1 MPDNSK
7 YGNADNAFNSKSDST
22 AGMSSEIERQQQAA
36 AAYDDGMRRASNN
49 SAGFSRHTEAIGFG
63 YSAGA
68 NAASSVYSTASTT
81 QDSQHAALPPS
92 ALNFSTQSTQDTF
105 GTSFGVRRSEQDGFK
120 ASMNTGVDQL
130 AQSGV
135 ARSSEF
141 GADISASVQAEG
153 RDAFSGVYDASRIGF
168 DQTAGGAGQGFSQ
181 PQQAGPSVTAQP
193 IQQVPSSFSSRMEQQ
208 ASGSPFA
215 DGAARRAA
223 AQHNMMTSIDG
234 VDAAGIAGSRDF
246 IEGAAVSVQADSRN
260 AFSSAY
266 DASRTGFSQPA
277 SGTGQSSASMQ
288 GGQQPFGGG
297 SPMAAD
303 TVSAEEKTEAI
314 SEAIGFGSHQGSSA
328 SWASADMF
336 TGGKASD
343 VHLSKKIQENL
354 DNSKAAYSEAKQGY
368 AAAEKDALEAL
379 GASGWSSGDQTSA
392 FSDSAERA
400 ESFKDGLGTG
410 VDSIERAGVSD
421 SLDFGFAA
429 QTEQKVPSGMPAR
442 HGSHPEKTET
452 SPSQAHT
459 VEHGSEHTRQT
470 SDPSGSESRAEMFKG
485 EFEAS
490 ADAIEHAGISDTR
503 DFGFISQAEREAEP
517 SVPKPT
523 AYRAGKET
531 PAGGAKYADAPE
543 DVRNAARNV
552 VAKGKD
558 VRKAS
563 DEMATA
569 HREAS
574 EFITKAEKRAQAVAN
589 FKSAAANAA
598 VNSAVA
604 SIGDDSVS
612 GTTIRSTARAAVSAG
627 RSIRAS
633 RAAGKQ
639 AGARGFFSSSAEA
652 AKSAVFAFDEEG
664 SLDGVEKADEA
675 VRAGRYVRD
684 KAQDFKAARAKAKGG
699 SKSQLMSQA
708 EKKAARMAEDGQRAA
723 FSKSMQRRS
732 MSITRAKAAAGE
744 AVDAEQKAALIGK
757 VTAGLKAAAQH
768 AIAALQALL
777 KSLAAALAGAVGSL
791 ATAIGGSTF
800 GMLILAAIP
809 ILVLLLALSGGAAD
823 QEVQGMNEVES
834 QVASFFREKGLD
846 DLQIAAIMGNM
857 YAESGMNPGSE
868 EGGGTNANGIGL
880 CQWTNGRH
888 TNLVNYAK
896 SVGKSWTE
904 VQVQL
909 DFFWDHDSWG
919 YWSRTYTIRSEH
931 GSDGSENRSL
941 DPVGGTLVSGS
952 KRAFLASTDLKDA
965 VRQFCY
971 GWEGAG
977 IPRLKVRYEAADR
990 YYELLTN
997 PSDGDGDHGGGTG
1010 APQIAG
1016 ASARQQTVVN
1026 MAYATPSPGQGWCAA
1041 WVTNVFRAAGVGYFG
1056 GNACDMC
1063 RSWCH
1068 SSNRNDLK
1076 VGMIIADVSHPGTG
1090 SAGLTYGHVGIYI
1103 GNNKV
1108 RSNEGPITVKSLDS
1122 FIRFYGAGTGCKWGW
1137 IGGIDLSK

>member
-1 MPDNSK
+1 MPDDSK
-7 YGNADNAFNSKSDST
+7 YGNASSSSNLKDGST
-22 AGMSSEIERQQQAA
+22 ASMSSAAERQRQAA
-36 AAYDDGMRRASNN
+36 SVYDDALQRTAGAGADFYRHVDVAS
-49 SAGFSRHTEAIGFG
+49 SG
-63 YSAGA
+63 YSASA
-68 NAASSVYSTASTT
+68 DAAST
-81 QDSQHAALPPS
+81 PS
-92 ALNFSTQSTQDTF
+92 AVST
-105 GTSFGVRRSEQDGFK
+105 V
-120 ASMNTGVDQL
+120 
-130 AQSGV
+130 
-135 ARSSEF
+135 
-141 GADISASVQAEG
+141 I
-153 RDAFSGVYDASRIGF
+153 RDAVPSAYSADVMGTNHQTGGVE
-168 DQTAGGAGQGFSQ
+168 QGFVAAASQ
-181 PQQAGPSVTAQP
+181 GPAAPIAAQP
-193 IQQVPSSFSSRMEQQ
+193 IQQIPSAFTSRMEQQ
-208 ASGSPFA
+208 GTATQFA
-215 DGAARRAA
+215 GGADRAA
-223 AQHNMMTSIDG
+223 AAQRNMMTSFDG
-234 VDAAGIAGSRDF
+234 IDAAGIAGSRDF
-246 IEGAAVSVQADSRN
+246 IEGAAVSVQADSRD
-260 AFSSAY
+260 AFSGAY
-266 DASRTGFSQPA
+266 DAGVAGFSKSV
-277 SGTGQSSASMQ
+277 SGAGQSSAPMQ

-297 SPMAAD
+297 SPMAAN
-303 TVSAEEKTEAI
+303 TGGAEEKTEAV

-328 SWASADMF
+328 SWASTDMF

-354 DNSKAAYSEAKQGY
+354 DNSRAAYLQAKQDF
-368 AAAEKDALEAL
+368 AAAEKDALETL
-379 GASGWSSGDQTSA
+379 DASGWNSGVQASA
-392 FSDSAERA
+392 FSDSASRA
-400 ESFKDGLGTG
+400 EGFKDGLGTSANG
-410 VDSIERAGVSD
+410 IERAGVSD
-421 SLDFGFAA
+421 S
-429 QTEQKVPSGMPAR
+429 
-442 HGSHPEKTET
+442 
-452 SPSQAHT
+452 
-459 VEHGSEHTRQT
+459 
-470 SDPSGSESRAEMFKG
+470 
-485 EFEAS
+485 
-490 ADAIEHAGISDTR
+490 R
-503 DFGFISQAEREAEP
+503 DFGFMTQAERD
-517 SVPKPT
+517 
-523 AYRAGKET
+523 G
-531 PAGGAKYADAPE
+531 AGGTAARIGKPRGGDNHGDVTGTVSNVADAP
-543 DVRNAARNV
+543 DSVRAAAQKV
-552 VAKGKD
+552 VAEKEH
-558 VRKAS
+558 VRAAS
-563 DEMATA
+563 DDMVAA

-574 EFITKAEKRAQAVAN
+574 AFITKAEQRAKTAAK
-589 FKSAAANAA
+589 FKSAAANAL

-612 GTTIRSTARAAVSAG
+612 GTAIRSTARAAVSAG

-675 VRAGRYVRD
+675 VRAGRYVRG

-708 EKKAARMAEDGQRAA
+708 EKKAARVAEDGQRAA

-732 MSITRAKAAAGE
+732 MSIARAKAAAGE
-744 AVDAEQKAALIGK
+744 AVEAEQKAALIGK
-757 VTAGLKAAAQH
+757 LTAGLKAAAQH
-768 AIAALQALL
+768 AVAALQALL
-777 KSLAAALAGAVGSL
+777 KSLAAAVAGTVGSL

-800 GMLILAAIP
+800 GMLILAAVPVLI
-809 ILVLLLALSGGAAD
+809 LLLALSGGSAD

-834 QVASFFREKGLD
+834 QVALFFREKGLD

-919 YWSRTYTIRSEH
+919 YWSRAYTIRSEH
-931 GSDGSENRSL
+931 GPDGSENRSL

-997 PSDGDGDHGGGTG
+997 PSDGDGDHGNGTG

-1068 SSNRNDLK
+1068 SSNRSELK

-1090 SAGLTYGHVGIYI
+1090 APGLTYGHVGIYI
-1103 GNNKV
+1103 GNNRV
-1108 RSNEGPITVKSLDS
+1108 MSNEGPITVKSLDT

>member
-1 MPDNSK
+1 MKD
-7 YGNADNAFNSKSDST
+7 GGA
-22 AGMSSEIERQQQAA
+22 AGMSSEIERQRQAA
-36 AAYDDGMRRASNN
+36 AAYDDALQRAADGAAN
-49 SAGFSRHTEAIGFG
+49 FSRHIDAASSG
-63 YSAGA
+63 YSAGSD
-68 NAASSVYSTASTT
+68 AAGTPGAVSTDIRDAVSG
-81 QDSQHAALPPS
+81 AY
-92 ALNFSTQSTQDTF
+92 
-105 GTSFGVRRSEQDGFK
+105 
-120 ASMNTGVDQL
+120 NTGVVGSNQ
-130 AQSGV
+130 QTSGV
-135 ARSSEF
+135 
-141 GADISASVQAEG
+141 
-153 RDAFSGVYDASRIGF
+153 
-168 DQTAGGAGQGFSQ
+168 GQGFVAAASQ
-181 PQQAGPSVTAQP
+181 GPAAPTAAQP
-193 IQQVPSSFSSRMEQQ
+193 IQQVPSAFTSRMEQQ
-208 ASGSPFA
+208 DAGGPFSG
-215 DGAARRAA
+215 GAERSAA
-223 AQHNMMTSIDG
+223 AQRNMSTSIDG
-234 VDAAGIAGSRDF
+234 LERAGIAGSRDF
-246 IEGAAVSVQADSRN
+246 IEGTAVSVQADSRD
-260 AFSSAY
+260 AFSGAY
-266 DASRTGFSQPA
+266 DTGAAGFNQTA
-277 SGTGQSSASMQ
+277 SGARPNQTSMQ
-288 GGQQPFGGG
+288 GGQQPFGGA
-297 SPMAAD
+297 SPMVTD
-303 TVSAEEKTEAI
+303 TGGAEDKTEAV

-354 DNSKAAYSEAKQGY
+354 DNSRAAYSQAKQDF
-368 AAAEKDALEAL
+368 AAAEKDALETL
-379 GASGWSSGDQTSA
+379 GASGWNSRVQASA
-392 FSDSAERA
+392 FSDSATRA
-400 ESFKDGLGTG
+400 EGFKDGLGTSADG
-410 VDSIERAGVSD
+410 IERAGVSD
-421 SLDFGFAA
+421 S
-429 QTEQKVPSGMPAR
+429 
-442 HGSHPEKTET
+442 
-452 SPSQAHT
+452 
-459 VEHGSEHTRQT
+459 
-470 SDPSGSESRAEMFKG
+470 
-485 EFEAS
+485 
-490 ADAIEHAGISDTR
+490 R
-503 DFGFISQAEREAEP
+503 DFGFMSQIERD
-517 SVPKPT
+517 
-523 AYRAGKET
+523 G
-531 PAGGAKYADAPE
+531 AGGADGHVGKSRVDADHGDKANIVSSVADAP
-543 DVRNAARNV
+543 DSVRSAARKV
-552 VAKGKD
+552 VAEKEN
-558 VRKAS
+558 VRAAS
-563 DEMATA
+563 DDMVAA

-574 EFITKAEKRAQAVAN
+574 AFITKAEQRAQAAAK
-589 FKSAAANAA
+589 FKSAAANAL

-612 GTTIRSTARAAVSAG
+612 GTAIRSSARAAVSAG
-627 RSIRAS
+627 RSIKAS

-639 AGARGFFSSSAEA
+639 TGPRGFFSSSAEA
-652 AKSAVFAFDEEG
+652 AKSAIFAFDEEG

-675 VRAGRYVRD
+675 VRAGRYVRG

-723 FSKSMQRRS
+723 FSKSMRRRS
-732 MSITRAKAAAGE
+732 MSIARAKAAAGE
-744 AVDAEQKAALIGK
+744 AVEAEQKAALIGK
-757 VTAGLKAAAQH
+757 VTAGLRTAGQH

-777 KSLAAALAGAVGSL
+777 KSLAAAVAGAVSSL

-800 GMLILAAIP
+800 AFVILAAIP

-834 QVASFFREKGLD
+834 QVASYFREKGLD

-919 YWSRTYTIRSEH
+919 YWSRSYTIRSEH
-931 GSDGSENRSL
+931 GPDGSENRSL
-941 DPVGGTLVSGS
+941 DPVGGTRVSGS

-997 PSDGDGDHGGGTG
+997 PSDGDGDHGSGTG

-1041 WVTNVFRAAGVGYFG
+1041 WVTNVFRGAGVGYFG

-1103 GNNKV
+1103 GNNRV
-1108 RSNEGPITVKSLDS
+1108 MSNEGPITVKSLDS
-1122 FIRFYGAGTGCKWGW
+1122 FIKFYGAGTGCKWGW